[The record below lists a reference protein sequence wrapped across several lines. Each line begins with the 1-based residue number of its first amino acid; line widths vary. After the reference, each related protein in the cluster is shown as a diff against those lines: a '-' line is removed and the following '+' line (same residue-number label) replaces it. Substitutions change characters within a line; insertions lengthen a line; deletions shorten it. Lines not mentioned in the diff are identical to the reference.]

1 MPSTPK
7 TKSTNRRLTDW
18 INQGLKRSN
27 WSARRIAQV
36 GLLIAIGVIV
46 AGLYLMQSSQIVT
59 STRQVQLLRDELAQL
74 QQENADLAVKTSE
87 ATTRAQMEQR
97 AKALGFAPT
106 DNLIFVPVPHTP
118 VDDSPSVESIYAPSR

>member
-1 MPSTPK
+1 MKPK
-7 TKSTNRRLTDW
+7 TKSTNQRFTDW
-18 INQGLKRSN
+18 INQGLKRST

-59 STRQVQLLRDELAQL
+59 STRQVQLLRDDLAQL
-74 QQENADLAVKTSE
+74 QQENADLAMKTSE

-97 AKALGFAPT
+97 AKALGFAAT

-118 VDDSPSVESIYAPSR
+118 VDDSPSVESIYVPSR

>member
-1 MPSTPK
+1 MPSNPN

-46 AGLYLMQSSQIVT
+46 AALYLMQSSQIVT
-59 STRQVQLLRDELAQL
+59 STRQVQLLREELAQL
-74 QQENADLAVKTSE
+74 RRENADMAITIST

-106 DNLIFVPVPHTP
+106 DNLVFVPVPHTP
-118 VDDSPSVESIYAPSR
+118 VDDSPSVENIYTPNR